1 MQNNRQIGNR
11 SLSWATLILGL
22 ITLVGFG
29 LRFYAIGAQTVW
41 LDEAFS
47 IWLAQQPLVDMWAWL
62 IKIDQ
67 HPPLYYS
74 LLHFW
79 VLLFGDAQGT
89 ARALSALC
97 SGLAIPV
104 FYAASRYLLKQPAA
118 LLATLLLALSPFQVQ
133 YAQEVRM
140 YALLTLTV
148 AVAFYLL
155 MVVLFDERARQRQW
169 PWYGLAMAQA
179 AVMLTHNTATVFFPL
194 ALNAVIGGAL
204 LWKQWQGHASSL
216 PILNAVDF
224 ERRWLRTQ
232 LLALALWLPWSIPF
246 VIQSVMVDRAF
257 WIGPPDVA
265 MVYAALHNFNLA
277 FLWPSWV
284 PPFVAVNVVW
294 WLLAVLGVRTLRQTP
309 ARAGLLLALFLL
321 PIVGE
326 LLVSLRRPI
335 FSDRTLISVTLPY
348 LLLVASG
355 MVWVVDAV
363 AEWVARWWPA
373 RRMNSTSDSQNL
385 LKQVGWGRIGVG
397 IGGLALLLAVNG
409 LALHTYFTY
418 FEKEDWAEAAAY
430 VADEIEPGEIILFN
444 ATWVQLPFDY
454 YFRHY
459 GQDTPLRGLPVD
471 LFDRGVL
478 EPKMTEADL
487 PYMRNLL
494 AEQESVWLVYSH
506 DWYTDPEGIIPRELE
521 QQMMLVEQRE
531 FVGLQV
537 MRFERKP

>member
-1 MQNNRQIGNR
+1 
-11 SLSWATLILGL
+11 
-22 ITLVGFG
+22 
-29 LRFYAIGAQTVW
+29 
-41 LDEAFS
+41 
-47 IWLAQQPLVDMWAWL
+47 
-62 IKIDQ
+62 
-67 HPPLYYS
+67 
-74 LLHFW
+74 
-79 VLLFGDAQGT
+79 
-89 ARALSALC
+89 
-97 SGLAIPV
+97 
-104 FYAASRYLLKQPAA
+104 
-118 LLATLLLALSPFQVQ
+118 
-133 YAQEVRM
+133 
-140 YALLTLTV
+140 
-148 AVAFYLL
+148 
-155 MVVLFDERARQRQW
+155 
-169 PWYGLAMAQA
+169 
-179 AVMLTHNTATVFFPL
+179 L
-194 ALNAVIGGAL
+194 ALNAAIGGAL

-232 LLALALWLPWSIPF
+232 LLAVALWLPWSIPF

-257 WIGPPDVA
+257 WIGPPNVA
-265 MVYAALHNFNLA
+265 MVYEALHNFNLA
-277 FLWPSWV
+277 FLWPSWA

-309 ARAGLLLALFLL
+309 ARAGLLVALFLL

-335 FSDRTLISVTLPY
+335 FSDRTLIWVTLPY

-355 MVWVVDAV
+355 MVWAV
-363 AEWVARWWPA
+363 EAVGQRLARL
-373 RRMNSTSDSQNL
+373 R
-385 LKQVGWGRIGVG
+385 VGVG

-430 VADEIEPGEIILFN
+430 VAEQIEPGEMILFN

-521 QQMMLVEQRE
+521 QQMTLVEQRE

-537 MRFERKP
+537 MRFARKP

>member
-1 MQNNRQIGNR
+1 MQNNIKIGNR
-11 SLSWATLILGL
+11 SLSWATLILSL
-22 ITLVGFG
+22 ITLGGFG
-29 LRFYAIGAQTVW
+29 LRFYAIGVQTVW

-79 VLLFGDAQGT
+79 VLLFGDAQGV

-104 FYAASRYLLKQPAA
+104 FYAASRYLLNQRTA
-118 LLATLLLALSPFQVQ
+118 LLAALLLALSPFQVQ

-148 AVAFYLL
+148 AVALYLL

-169 PWYGLAMAQA
+169 LWYGLAAAQA
-179 AVMLTHNTATVFFPL
+179 AVMLTHNTATIFFPL
-194 ALNAVIGGAL
+194 ALNSAIGGAL
-204 LWKQWQGHASSL
+204 LWKQWQGGVSSL

-232 LLALALWLPWSIPF
+232 LLAMALWLPWSIPF
-246 VIQSVMVDRAF
+246 VIQSVMVDREF
-257 WIGPPDVA
+257 WIGPPTVG
-265 MVYAALHNFNLA
+265 MVYEALHNFNLA
-277 FLWPSWV
+277 FLWPSWS
-284 PPFVAVNVVW
+284 PPFVVVNVIW
-294 WLLAVLGVRTLRQTP
+294 WVLAGLGARTLRQTP
-309 ARAGLLLALFLL
+309 ARAVLLATLFLL

-326 LLVSLRRPI
+326 LVVSLRRPI
-335 FSDRTLISVTLPY
+335 FSDRTLIWVTLPY

-355 MVWVVDAV
+355 MVWAV
-363 AEWVARWWPA
+363 EAVGQRLARW
-373 RRMNSTSDSQNL
+373 R
-385 LKQVGWGRIGVG
+385 VGVG

-430 VADEIEPGEIILFN
+430 VADQIEPGEMILFN

-459 GQDTPLRGLPVD
+459 EQDAPLRGLPVD

-506 DWYTDPEGIIPRELE
+506 DWYTDPQGIIPRELE
-521 QQMMLVEQRE
+521 QQMTLVEQRE